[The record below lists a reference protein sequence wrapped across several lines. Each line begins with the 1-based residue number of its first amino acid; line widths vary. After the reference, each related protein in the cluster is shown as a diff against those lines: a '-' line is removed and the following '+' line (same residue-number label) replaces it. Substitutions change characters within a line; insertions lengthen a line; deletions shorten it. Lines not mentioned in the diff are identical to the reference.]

1 LILKNS
7 SKKRG
12 THFSFQLS
20 NVFRINSQDE
30 LDEDI
35 DEDGETRRTFQALGL
50 DCEQENQN
58 IVSKKTGV
66 ENIFDKIKKKKT
78 RKRNLFN
85 QFSPYPETPKV
96 ENLNVSVC
104 TWNVAEGYSK
114 TFGEWIFSHGN
125 SDIYVIGLVKK
136 FFFSLTKARSR
147 YEHFHHCE

>member
-1 LILKNS
+1 MRKTQSFQLILKNS

-35 DEDGETRRTFQALGL
+35 DEDGETRRTFQALSEL
-50 DCEQENQN
+50 ECDQENQN

-85 QFSPYPETPKV
+85 QLSPYPETPKV
-96 ENLNVSVC
+96 ENLKVSLC
-104 TWNVAEGYSK
+104 TWNVAEENSK
-114 TFGEWIFSHGN
+114 SIGEWIFSHGD
-125 SDIYVIGLVKK
+125 SDIYVIGLVN
-136 FFFSLTKARSR
+136 
-147 YEHFHHCE
+147 